1 MTPGVTTFWVL
12 AVLAGASALLS
23 VLFRNPVRSAL
34 ALVTHMLVLAALFL
48 SLSAQFVAAVQVIVY
63 AGAIMVLFLFAI
75 MLLNVGAPSD
85 ESRRSRI
92 GLTVATVTALGLA
105 LAMVG
110 GAVCRVGLS
119 AGKASSVTLSRGG
132 AVETIGYALYD
143 PELPWLFVFELTSV
157 LLLAAVVGAVVLA
170 RRRP

>member
-1 MTPGVTTFWVL
+1 MTPGVTTFWTLAAL
-12 AVLAGASALLS
+12 AVASALLS
-23 VLFRNPVRSAL
+23 VASRDPVRSAV
-34 ALVTHMLVLAALFL
+34 ALVTHMLILAALFL

-75 MLLNVGAPSD
+75 MLLNLGVPARPD
-85 ESRRSRI
+85 KRQRT
-92 GLTVATVTALGLA
+92 GLGVATVLTLGLA

-110 GAVCRVGLS
+110 GAVWRAGLS
-119 AGKASSVTLSRGG
+119 AGKASRVTLSRGG
-132 AVETIGYALYD
+132 TVEAVGYALYD
-143 PELPWLFVFELTSV
+143 PELPWLFAFELTSV